1 MKKIK
6 KNQPLPV
13 QEPEG
18 INLKQLYFSLNKYKY
33 RILICGI
40 LGAGLAFVYNSYFPQ
55 KYSVL
60 TTVLVKTDNS
70 QATLNSIHQEI
81 PNDKNVSDVQDQV
94 GVLSSYVLN
103 LQTLENLKWNVS
115 WAEKDI
121 IINRDLYKDAP
132 FKVDTV
138 SKSLQIRDVP
148 IEIKAINDSKY
159 LVTCNQVNEVM
170 GIKHKIK
177 FEQEGKFGK
186 PFKNNYFDFTL
197 SKMPGSFADLN
208 TTYVLIFNDLTSL
221 AKSYQDLLKISSG
234 DDGSD
239 LINIELVSRQPN
251 RAIDYLNELDKVY
264 IKFGLTEKN
273 RRAANTVRFINN
285 QISGIADSLQESG
298 NSVSDFKSSNNV
310 IDINQQSTSIVN
322 DLSKIQSEIAGQK
335 MQLEYYSN
343 LRRYISNA
351 EAIKSMVA
359 PSVVGVT
366 DATLNSLVAKLTDL
380 FHQREV
386 LSYTAQDSSPQM
398 ISLDEE
404 IKYTQNALTENLTNL
419 ISNTRVQLHNLDRQE
434 AGVNSSRSAIPKTEQ
449 NLNKV
454 KRKFDFNSDLY
465 SYLLQK
471 RSEAQIA
478 QASRDP
484 DAQIIDEAGF
494 GTATLKGFNH
504 SINLIVGFLIGL
516 FVPLIYF
523 IVAAFFKNRLKY
535 VNDIKVQ
542 LRPSIIGNILH
553 NKFDTELPV
562 LVYPHAEIT
571 ESFRNLRIN
580 SQYLLQGL
588 KHKVISINSSI
599 AGEGKTFVS
608 TNFAAIIAIS
618 NKAVLLVDADLRQ
631 PRTHEILKC
640 SNEIGLSDYLEG
652 SATLSEVLQ
661 PTKVKGLSVV
671 TSGHK
676 PDYPS
681 ELLDSDRL
689 PLFIAE
695 AKEHYEY
702 IIFNNSPLKIVKDG
716 MMVVP
721 HSDLNIFLLRM
732 NKSSV
737 NELDYINQLLQEKII
752 KNVTVALNNVTSESY
767 AVIEKNDH
775 GYYNDNTMLKLN

>member
-1 MKKIK
+1 MKKNK
-6 KNQPLPV
+6 KSQPLPV

-33 RILICGI
+33 RILICGA
-40 LGAGLAFVYNSYFPQ
+40 LGVAFALIYNFYFPQ
-55 KYSVL
+55 KYSIL

-70 QATLNSIHQEI
+70 QATLNSIRQDI
-81 PNDKNVSDVQDQV
+81 PNDKNGSDVQDQV

-103 LQTLENLKWNVS
+103 LQTLENLRWNIS
-115 WAEKDI
+115 WAQKDLM
-121 IINRDLYKDAP
+121 INNDLYKDAP
-132 FKVDTV
+132 YKIDT
-138 SKSLQIRDVP
+138 SLNAVQIKDVP
-148 IEIKAINDSKY
+148 IEIKAISDSKY
-159 LVTCNQVNEVM
+159 LVSCNKVKEVL

-177 FEQEGKFGK
+177 FEKEGTFGV
-186 PFKNNYFDFTL
+186 PFKNNYFNFTL
-197 SKMPGSFADLN
+197 NKIAGSLADIN
-208 TTYVLIFNDLTSL
+208 TTYLLTFNDLANL
-221 AKSYQDLLKISSG
+221 AKTFQEELKIAPG

-239 LINIELVSRQPN
+239 LINIELISRQPN
-251 RAIDYLNELDKVY
+251 RAIDYLNELGKVY

-273 RRAANTVRFINN
+273 RRAANTVKFINN
-285 QISGIADSLQESG
+285 QISGIADSLQASG
-298 NSVSDFKSSNNV
+298 NSVSDFRSSNNV

-322 DLSKIQSEIAGQK
+322 DLSKIQSDIAGHR

-343 LRRYISNA
+343 LRRYVNNA
-351 EAIKSMVA
+351 QAIKSMVA

-398 ISLDEE
+398 VSLDEE
-404 IKYTQNALTENLTNL
+404 IKYTQSALSENLGNL
-419 ISNTRVQLHNLDRQE
+419 ISNTRVQLQNLSRQE
-434 AGVNSSRSAIPKTEQ
+434 AGVNVTKSSIPKTEQ
-449 NLNKV
+449 NLNRV

-484 DAQIIDEAGF
+484 DAQIIDEASF
-494 GTATLKGFNH
+494 GTASVKGFNH
-504 SINLIVGFLIGL
+504 GVNLIIGFLLGL
-516 FVPLIYF
+516 LVPVIYF
-523 IVAAFFKNRLKY
+523 VITAFFKNRLKY
-535 VNDIKVQ
+535 INDVKLQ

-562 LVYPHAEIT
+562 MMYPHAEIT

-580 SQYLLQGL
+580 AQYLLQGL
-588 KHKVISINSSI
+588 KHKVVSVNSSI

-618 NKAVLLVDADLRQ
+618 NKTVLLVDADLRQ

-640 SNEIGLSDYLEG
+640 SNRIGLSDYLEG
-652 SATLSEVLQ
+652 GADFQQVIQ
-661 PTKVKGLSVV
+661 PTKIKGLSVV

-681 ELLDSDRL
+681 ELLDSDKL
-689 PLFIAE
+689 SLFIAE

-702 IIFNNSPLKIVKDG
+702 IVFNNSPMKIVKDG

-732 NKSSV
+732 NKSSIE
-737 NELDYINQLLQEKII
+737 ELDYINQLLQEKII

-767 AVIEKNDH
+767 AVIDKNDH